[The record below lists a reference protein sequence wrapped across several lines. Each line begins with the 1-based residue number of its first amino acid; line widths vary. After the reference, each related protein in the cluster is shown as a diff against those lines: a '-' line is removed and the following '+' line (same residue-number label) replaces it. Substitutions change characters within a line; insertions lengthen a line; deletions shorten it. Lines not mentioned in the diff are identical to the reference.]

1 MFSIMCEMSL
11 PGSPNGL
18 EASDRVADSL
28 LSFFTDPGDWAYV
41 MDYDRYGVVGAMVT
55 HTGDEG
61 VLSSLLKRKR
71 VVVQLRCG
79 TLYSVIRLG
88 TTPDGVWEACELD
101 TTGNELLGDPDY
113 YTTDQLFDLFSRHA
127 AKP

>member
-1 MFSIMCEMSL
+1 MCEMSS
-11 PGSPNGL
+11 PGSLNGL
-18 EASDRVADSL
+18 GDGAVADSL

-41 MDYDRYGVVGAMVT
+41 LDYERYGVVGAMVT
-55 HTGDEG
+55 HTEDEG

-88 TTPDGVWEACELD
+88 LWEACELD
-101 TTGNELLGDPDY
+101 TTGNELIGSRGY
-113 YTTDQLFDLFSRHA
+113 YTTSELFDLFSRHA
-127 AKP
+127 NRS